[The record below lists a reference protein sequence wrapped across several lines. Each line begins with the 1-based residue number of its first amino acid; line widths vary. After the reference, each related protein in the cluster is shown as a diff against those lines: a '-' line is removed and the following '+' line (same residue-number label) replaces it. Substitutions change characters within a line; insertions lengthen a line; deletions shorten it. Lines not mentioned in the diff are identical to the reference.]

1 MPEETAR
8 LFVGIELDAAARE
21 AVRLWADGLQERI
34 PGRYYAPDLYH
45 ITLCFLGQTARSALP
60 LIERAMRAAYQAPF
74 ELTLNC
80 LGSFKGGRILYAG
93 VDECPP
99 LRALQTCLADSLR
112 AEGFSLPP
120 EEYVPHLTLARHA
133 SGPSEPLP
141 APRTLLRVE
150 KITLFESAR
159 LDDRLCYTPLLRW
172 PEATA

>member
-1 MPEETAR
+1 MPEDTAR
-8 LFVGIELDAAARE
+8 LFVGIELDGATRE
-21 AVRLWADGLQERI
+21 AVRLWADGLRERI

-45 ITLCFLGQTARSALP
+45 VTLCFLGQTARSTLP
-60 LIERAMRAAYQAPF
+60 LIEHAMRAAYQSPF
-74 ELTLNC
+74 ELALNR

-93 VDECPP
+93 VEECPP
-99 LRALQTCLADSLR
+99 LHALQARLAEALR
-112 AEGFSLPP
+112 AEGFSLPQ

-133 SGPSEPLP
+133 QSPSEPLS

-150 KITLFESAR
+150 RITLFESAR